1 MALYRNKVLDTV
13 KQYEK
18 DMIRFL
24 RDLIKTPGESAK
36 EEKVAKRIEREM
48 KELKFDDV
56 YIDEMGNIHG
66 VIGKGKHLIAYDGHI
81 DTVGV
86 GNIENWSFD
95 PYEGFEDEEYVGG
108 RGASDQRG
116 GVASMVY
123 AGKVLMD
130 LDLMDDFTLEVV
142 GSVQEEDCDGIAWQY
157 IINKL
162 NLKPEFVV
170 STEATDGKIYRG
182 QRGRMEIR
190 IDVNGK
196 SCHGSAPERG
206 ENAIYKMA
214 PIILDLEKLNNN
226 LKSDSFLGK
235 GSLAVSEIFYTSP
248 SRCAV
253 ADSCA
258 ISIDR
263 RLTRGETK
271 ESAFEEIMELPSFK
285 KAGARISLYKYN
297 KPSWKGYVYETD
309 CYFPTWVVEENDIS
323 CKSAVYAYKEM
334 FGRNPIVD
342 KWTFSTN
349 GVSIMGMYNIPVI
362 GFGPGSEVE
371 AHAPNEK
378 VKKTDL
384 LYCSA
389 LLSVLPK
396 YYLECLK

>member
-1 MALYRNKVLDTV
+1 MALDRNNVLDTV
-13 KQYEK
+13 KHYEK

-24 RDLIKTPGESAK
+24 RDLIKIPGESAK
-36 EEKVAKRIEREM
+36 EERVAKRIEREM
-48 KELKFDDV
+48 KELNFDDV

-95 PYEGFEDEEYVGG
+95 PYEGFEDELYVWG
-108 RGASDQRG
+108 RGASDQRS

-123 AGKVLMD
+123 AGKVLKD
-130 LDLMDDFTLEVV
+130 LNLMDDFTLEIV

-190 IDVNGK
+190 IDVKGK

-285 KAGARISLYKYN
+285 KAGAKISLYKYN
-297 KPSWKGYVYETD
+297 KPSWNGYVYETD
-309 CYFPTWVVEENDIS
+309 SYFPTWVVEENDIS
-323 CKSAVYAYKEM
+323 CKSAVYAYKEI
-334 FGRNPIVD
+334 FGRDPIVD

-362 GFGPGSEVE
+362 GFGPGSEME

-396 YYLECLK
+396 YYLECFK

>member
-1 MALYRNKVLDTV
+1 MEIDRNKIFETV
-13 KQYEK
+13 KTYER
-18 DMIRFL
+18 DMIKFL
-24 RDLIKTPGESAK
+24 RDLIKIPGESAN
-36 EEKVAKRIEREM
+36 EGEVAKRIESEM
-48 KELKFDDV
+48 KHLNYDNV
-56 YIDEMGNIHG
+56 YIDDMGNIHG
-66 VIGKGKHLIAYDGHI
+66 VIGNGKHLIAYDGHI

-86 GNIENWSFD
+86 GNMENWTFD
-95 PYEGFEDEEYVGG
+95 PYGGFEDEVYVGG

-123 AGKVLMD
+123 AGKILKD
-130 LDLMDDFTLEVV
+130 LNLIDDFKLEVV
-142 GSVQEEDCDGIAWQY
+142 GSVQEEDCDGLAWQY

-162 NLKPEFVV
+162 KLRPEFVV

-190 IDVNGK
+190 IDVKGK

-226 LKSDSFLGK
+226 LKYDEFLGK
-235 GSLAVSEIFYTSP
+235 GTLAVSEIFYTSP

-263 RLTRGETK
+263 RLTKGETK
-271 ESAFEEIMELPSFK
+271 VSAFDEIGSLPSFK
-285 KAGARISLYKYN
+285 RADANISLYKYN
-297 KPSWKGYVYETD
+297 KPSWRGYVYESE
-309 CYFPTWVVEENDIS
+309 CYFPTWVIDEENIACTSVIS
-323 CKSAVYAYKEM
+323 AFEKIFLKK
-334 FGRNPIVD
+334 PIVD

-349 GVSIMGMYNIPVI
+349 GVSIMGMLNIPVV
-362 GFGPGSEVE
+362 GFGPGNESE
-371 AHAPNEK
+371 AHAPDEK
-378 VKKTDL
+378 IKKIEL
-384 LYCSA
+384 SNCAA

-396 YYLECLK
+396 IYLDKIK

>member
-1 MALYRNKVLDTV
+1 
-13 KQYEK
+13 
-18 DMIRFL
+18 
-24 RDLIKTPGESAK
+24 
-36 EEKVAKRIEREM
+36 
-48 KELKFDDV
+48 
-56 YIDEMGNIHG
+56 
-66 VIGKGKHLIAYDGHI
+66 
-81 DTVGV
+81 
-86 GNIENWSFD
+86 
-95 PYEGFEDEEYVGG
+95 
-108 RGASDQRG
+108 
-116 GVASMVY
+116 MVY
-123 AGKVLMD
+123 AGKVLKD
-130 LDLMDDFTLEVV
+130 LNLMDDFTLEIV

-190 IDVNGK
+190 IDVKGK

-271 ESAFEEIMELPSFK
+271 ESAFEEIMELSSLK
-285 KAGARISLYKYN
+285 KQELKFQLYKYN
-297 KPSWKGYVYETD
+297 NRPGRVMYMRLIV
-309 CYFPTWVVEENDIS
+309 IS
-323 CKSAVYAYKEM
+323 Y
-334 FGRNPIVD
+334 
-342 KWTFSTN
+342 
-349 GVSIMGMYNIPVI
+349 MG
-362 GFGPGSEVE
+362 
-371 AHAPNEK
+371 
-378 VKKTDL
+378 
-384 LYCSA
+384 C
-389 LLSVLPK
+389 
-396 YYLECLK
+396 